1 MYHRLANKCSM
12 ESDVQWTELSR
23 MLETVDRFPLLMD
36 RAANEVSW
44 LCAQTKHGWRDT
56 GGREWERERM
66 RSCQSTDG
74 HFFNQCDNKAPII
87 SEKLLFKLK
96 MDLIVLQII
105 YLSLEWICSI
115 FDKGGLYSRVRWMT
129 FSAIQDD
136 LADCVCGQTE
146 GRRDKD
152 WRLFRMDGLK
162 SIQITYVIWISFHYI
177 AINID
182 WEMKKDL

>member
-1 MYHRLANKCSM
+1 
-12 ESDVQWTELSR
+12 
-23 MLETVDRFPLLMD
+23 
-36 RAANEVSW
+36 
-44 LCAQTKHGWRDT
+44 
-56 GGREWERERM
+56 
-66 RSCQSTDG
+66 
-74 HFFNQCDNKAPII
+74 
-87 SEKLLFKLK
+87 

-162 SIQITYVIWISFHYI
+162 SIQVTYVIGISFHYI